1 MVKHFQKVYIFS
13 GNGKFD
19 LAFLDPALQFCT
31 HLIYGYAGIKEEN
44 FNIIPLDESLDIN
57 KQNYKQVSD
66 LKRRFPGLRVLLSVG
81 GNRDIAGEDSDKNL
95 KYRTLVSFVVLMVL
109 LPKTHSTVG
118 VGGKS
123 FGFRQ
128 FRSSFSENV
137 RFRRIGP
144 GLGVPRN

>member
-1 MVKHFQKVYIFS
+1 M
-13 GNGKFD
+13 
-19 LAFLDPALQFCT
+19 DPALQFCT

-57 KQNYKQVSD
+57 KQNYKQVTD

-81 GNRDIAGEDSDKNL
+81 GNRDISGEDSDKNL
-95 KYRTLVSFVVLMVL
+95 KYRTLVSFLCVCIWVMDWVHTL
-109 LPKTHSTVG
+109 TVG
-118 VGGKS
+118 VGGNS

-137 RFRRIGP
+137 RFWRIGL
-144 GLGVPRN
+144 GLGIPRNQTEKNQE